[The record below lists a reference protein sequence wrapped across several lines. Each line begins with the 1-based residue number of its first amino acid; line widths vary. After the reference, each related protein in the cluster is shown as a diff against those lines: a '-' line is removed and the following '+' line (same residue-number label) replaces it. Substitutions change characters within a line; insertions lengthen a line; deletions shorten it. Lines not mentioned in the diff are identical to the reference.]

1 MFPNNKDGGI
11 LHLQNTATT
20 FYGNIHFAP
29 VGLPTCASNSLLFC
43 LLRSIP
49 NDWLSPTN
57 RHLGTYGIGQC
68 GELHP
73 FPLLNLRSL
82 PLPAFADAQPLKHFV
97 FKSY

>member
-43 LLRSIP
+43 LLKRLS

-57 RHLGTYGIGQC
+57 RYLSTYGIGQH

-73 FPLLNLRSL
+73 FPLFSMRSL
-82 PLPAFADAQPLKHFV
+82 PALAFADTQPLKHFV
-97 FKSY
+97 IK